1 MSSTILYTP
10 PAPGPLRLMSESP
23 TQPLFTFSKSKI
35 NIRNDYI
42 TDVNNSNITTLI
54 NFCEKD
60 NTKYANG
67 YFTFIE
73 FLQ

>member
-1 MSSTILYTP
+1 M
-10 PAPGPLRLMSESP
+10 
-23 TQPLFTFSKSKI
+23 
-35 NIRNDYI
+35 D
-42 TDVNNSNITTLI
+42 DNNSNITTLI